1 VVGRGN
7 HHNNLA
13 GCRHTHTQSLCYP
26 ANIRAHHILATCGAN
41 RGFYDIGLLDG
52 SRLGKIGV
60 LRRLQIRPLYRITRW
75 ALLVVIV
82 FLPLSVI
89 ATNLAVVP
97 DYRAYAQGWDA
108 RHAQILEAKAQGE
121 SNITVGTLAY
131 YPEDNWGI
139 ERIATLERGTYNSC
153 GVGFYGVDSITVL
166 PNDES

>member
-1 VVGRGN
+1 LGVVTITTILLVAATLTP
-7 HHNNLA
+7 NLYA
-13 GCRHTHTQSLCYP
+13 TQQISERITFLP
-26 ANIRAHHILATCGAN
+26 RAVQIGAFMILGYWTAV
-41 RGFYDIGLLDG
+41 GLAK
-52 SRLGKIGV
+52 SGV